1 MGENSGQM
9 PIPSTMLEPS
19 SGSMSLPA
27 SARLHKPQP
36 QPTPQNQ
43 QQTPPGSVHDDGAT
57 DDGRQA
63 EIDEDIRRKLEA
75 LSAAAKATNQKLA
88 EVSSG
93 SAAAGPPLLSLAFAC
108 G

>member
-19 SGSMSLPA
+19 TGSMSLPA
-27 SARLHKPQP
+27 SARLQRQQQ

-43 QQTPPGSVHDDGAT
+43 QTPSGSVHDDEAT
-57 DDGRQA
+57 DDEQQE
-63 EIDEDIRRKLEA
+63 EIEKDLSRKLEA
-75 LSAAAKATNQKLA
+75 LSAAAKATNQRLA

-93 SAAAGPPLLSLAFAC
+93 AAAARPQLLSLPIGCA
-108 G
+108 